1 MENLIKIEEVLKIIN
16 VPKSSFYRYVKNGI
30 MPKPLKIGRS
40 ARWKMSQ
47 IFEAIQKIEK
57 LNN

>member
-1 MENLIKIEEVLKIIN
+1 MEKLLKIEEVLEILN
-16 VPKSSFYRYVKNGI
+16 LPKTSFYRYMKNGI

-47 IFEAIQKIEK
+47 ISIAIEK
-57 LNN
+57 LQN

>member
-1 MENLIKIEEVLKIIN
+1 MENLIKIEEVLKIVN
-16 VPKSSFYRYVKNGI
+16 VPKSSFYRYIKNGI

-40 ARWKMSQ
+40 ARWKVSQ
-47 IFEAIQKIEK
+47 IMSAIEKIEK

>member
-1 MENLIKIEEVLKIIN
+1 MEKLLKIEEVLEFLNI
-16 VPKSSFYRYVKNGI
+16 PKTSFYRYVKNGI

-47 IFEAIQKIEK
+47 ISVAIEK
-57 LNN
+57 LEN